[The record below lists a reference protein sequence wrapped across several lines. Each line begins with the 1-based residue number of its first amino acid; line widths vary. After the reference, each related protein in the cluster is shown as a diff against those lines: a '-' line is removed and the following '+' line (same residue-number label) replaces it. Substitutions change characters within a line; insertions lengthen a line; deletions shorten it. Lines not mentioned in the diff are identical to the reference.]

1 MRLRKRSMN
10 YLAQFSTTKS
20 GTRSNSRTLFVTRI
34 ISSDLACAAISIL
47 GCCLFVEYTLI
58 EAVIF
63 QHSCTFQSRKYNY
76 AVTQP
81 RIISSSVMGIM
92 RGCVMGGVRRR
103 PGFTPPGADAPG
115 NAGHL
120 GCLITVYPFAQMRER
135 VNRYICI
142 YSVYVD
148 KDLLLCYTENA
159 NK

>member
-1 MRLRKRSMN
+1 MQRIARWRQRTADRKGGSLMT
-10 YLAQFSTTKS
+10 L
-20 GTRSNSRTLFVTRI
+20 SR
-34 ISSDLACAAISIL
+34 
-47 GCCLFVEYTLI
+47 
-58 EAVIF
+58 
-63 QHSCTFQSRKYNY
+63 
-76 AVTQP
+76 
-81 RIISSSVMGIM
+81 
-92 RGCVMGGVRRR
+92 GGVRRR